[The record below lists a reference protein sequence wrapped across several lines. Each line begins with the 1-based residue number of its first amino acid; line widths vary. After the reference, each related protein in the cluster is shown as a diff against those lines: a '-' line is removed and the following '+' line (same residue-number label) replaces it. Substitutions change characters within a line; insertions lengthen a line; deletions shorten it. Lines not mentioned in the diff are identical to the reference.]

1 MLIIEGMNH
10 FEYQIRKYKDDMTDE
25 EFLEFCGANDNMM
38 IERDKD
44 RNIIIRPLL
53 VAPVAWLQD
62 ELGMEIWSWEKKHNM
77 GISFS
82 SNVGFELKNTAIRMA
97 GANWI
102 STERWRTVPREDYD
116 KFIYVPPDFIAEVV
130 TPTSNLKKLKE
141 KMLEWMGNGVRLAW
155 LVNPYEKTTHIYRE
169 DSSVDLVEGF
179 DKTLSGEHVLPGFEL
194 ELAPLL
200 ELP

>member
-25 EFLEFCGANDNMM
+25 EFLEFCGANDNML

-62 ELGMEIWSWEKKHNM
+62 ELGMEIWSWEKKHNI

-155 LVNPYEKTTHIYRE
+155 LINRYEKTIYIYRE
-169 DSSVDLVEGF
+169 GGSIELVEGF
-179 DKTLSGEHVLPGFEL
+179 DKTLFGENVMPDFEL

>member
-25 EFLEFCGANDNMM
+25 EFLEFCGANDNML

>member
-25 EFLEFCGANDNMM
+25 EFHEFCGANDNML

-44 RNIIIRPLL
+44 RNILIRPLL

-62 ELGMEIWSWEKKHNM
+62 ELGMEISIWERKHNM

-102 STERWRTVPREDYD
+102 SSERWRTVPREDYD

-130 TPTSNLKKLKE
+130 APTNNLKKLKE
-141 KMLEWMGNGVRLAW
+141 KMLEWMENGVRLAW
-155 LVNPYEKTTHIYRE
+155 LVNRYEKTIHIYRE
-169 DSSVDLVEGF
+169 DGSIELVEGF
-179 DKTLSGEHVLPGFEL
+179 DKALSGENVMPNFEVDL
-194 ELAPLL
+194 EQLL
-200 ELP
+200 KFP

>member
-25 EFLEFCGANDNMM
+25 EFHEFCGANDNMM

-44 RNIIIRPLL
+44 RNILIKPLL
-53 VAPVAWLQD
+53 VFPVAWCQKKLCGAVWD
-62 ELGMEIWSWEKKHNM
+62 WEKKYGM
-77 GISFS
+77 GISFGPS
-82 SNVGFELKNTAIRMA
+82 TGFELKNTAIRTA
-97 GANWI
+97 NANWI
-102 STERWRTVPREDYD
+102 SSERWRTVPREDYN

-130 TPTSNLKKLKE
+130 TPTSNLKTLRE
-141 KMLEWMGNGVRLAW
+141 KMLEWIENGVRLAW

-169 DSSVDLVEGF
+169 NGVIDVVEGF
-179 DKTLSGEHVLPGFEL
+179 DKTLSGEGVMPSLEL

>member
-25 EFLEFCGANDNMM
+25 EFLEFCGANDNML

-44 RNIIIRPLL
+44 RNILIKPLL
-53 VAPVAWLQD
+53 VFPVAWCQKLICRA
-62 ELGMEIWSWEKKHNM
+62 IWKWEKKYGM

-82 SNVGFELKNTAIRMA
+82 PSVGFELQNTAIRTA
-97 GANWI
+97 NANWI
-102 STERWRTVPREDYD
+102 STERWSAVPREDYD

-141 KMLEWMGNGVRLAW
+141 KMLEWMENRVRLAW
-155 LVNPYEKTTHIYRE
+155 LINRYEKTTHIYRE
-169 DSSVDLVEGF
+169 DGSIELVEGF
-179 DKTLSGEHVLPGFEL
+179 DKTLSGEDLMPNFEVDL
-194 ELAPLL
+194 EPLL
-200 ELP
+200 KMP